1 MKPTFNF
8 SPAAKGLAA
17 AANLEVARNEL
28 SAAASSNPLR
38 NISGEPPWSSA
49 VDGVV
54 AVVVVGPE
62 VSVLELAGTA
72 VGWAGTAVGS
82 SLPQAAKAT
91 MAMSMNTPI
100 SIRWECV
107 NMGSFRIRLY
117 KLLPP
122 EFLGT
127 IW

>member
-1 MKPTFNF
+1 
-8 SPAAKGLAA
+8 
-17 AANLEVARNEL
+17 
-28 SAAASSNPLR
+28 
-38 NISGEPPWSSA
+38 
-49 VDGVV
+49 VDGLV
-54 AVVVVGPE
+54 AVIDVGPE

-72 VGWAGTAVGS
+72 VGSAWTAVGS

-117 KLLPP
+117 KLIPP
-122 EFLGT
+122 EILGT
-127 IW
+127 I